1 MFKNYFKTAWRNIRK
16 NKLFSAINILGLSIG
31 IATCFIIMLYVQDEL
46 SYDKFNVNA
55 NNIARIVFHAN
66 MDGGKIDE
74 AGVMAPVAQAMK
86 KDFPEV
92 QDATRLVQF
101 GSPKITY
108 KEKNFKDDRF
118 ALVDPNFFSIFT
130 LPMIEGDVKT

>member
-1 MFKNYFKTAWRNIRK
+1 MNESYKRTSMLISYFKIAWRNIKR

-46 SYDKFNVNA
+46 SYDKFNTNA

-74 AGVMAPVAQAMK
+74 GGVMAPVAQTLK

-92 QDATRLVQF
+92 QDATRFVPF

-108 KEKNFKDDRF
+108 ENKNFKD
-118 ALVDPNFFSIFT
+118 
-130 LPMIEGDVKT
+130 